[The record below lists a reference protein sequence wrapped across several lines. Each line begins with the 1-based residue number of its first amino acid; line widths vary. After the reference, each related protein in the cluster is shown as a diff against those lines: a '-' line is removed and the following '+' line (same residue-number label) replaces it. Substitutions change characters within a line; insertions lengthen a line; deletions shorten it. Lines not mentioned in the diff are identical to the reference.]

1 MMTMTFE
8 RDVAATLKMEAAYR
22 HRRFA
27 KGLGWGGLTV
37 AVLWFTAD
45 QIGMNPLALIE
56 GADHMW
62 DFLTRMFPPD
72 LSYIFFLGR
81 ALVETIQIAVWGTL
95 LAVVFSIP
103 MSLLAAR
110 NTTPLIILPW
120 FTKTWQRLGLHL
132 LVFHLTRLFLNM
144 LRGINELIFALIFV
158 SAVGLGPFAG
168 VLAIA
173 VHATGMLA
181 KFCGEEIEGV
191 DQGQVEA
198 VQATGAS
205 KMQVILFAIIPQVI
219 PAFISYSIFRFDV
232 SIRSAT
238 VLGLVG
244 AGGLGFSLIKTMK
257 LFKYHET
264 ATCILVIFLLVGAS
278 DWISSKW
285 RAKVI

>member
-1 MMTMTFE
+1 
-8 RDVAATLKMEAAYR
+8 MEAAHR
-22 HRRFA
+22 QRRFV
-27 KGLGWGGLTV
+27 KGLGWGALTA

-56 GADHMW
+56 GADNMW

-72 LSYIFFLGR
+72 LSYILFLGR
-81 ALVETIQIAVWGTL
+81 GLVETIQIAVWGTL

-103 MSLLAAR
+103 LSLLAAR
-110 NTTPLIILPW
+110 NTTPLIMLPW
-120 FTKTWQRLGLHL
+120 FTETWQRLGLHL
-132 LVFHLTRLFLNM
+132 LVFHLTRLLLNM
-144 LRGINELIFALIFV
+144 LRGVNELIFALIFV

-173 VHATGMLA
+173 LHATGMLA

-198 VQATGAS
+198 LQATGAS
-205 KMQVILFAIIPQVI
+205 KMQVILFAVIPQAL

-257 LFKYHET
+257 LFQYDKT
-264 ATCILVIFLLVGAS
+264 ATCILVIFLLVGVS
-278 DWISSKW
+278 DWVCSKW
-285 RAKVI
+285 RVKVI